1 MERGMMTYLRNPD
14 TRVGRA
20 GVAGTTAVAALAL
33 LASGC
38 GGTSGN
44 QNHKPVAPGQTSG
57 RTAGKPSSSH
67 ESGHA
72 QLTFDYLGGGSKV
85 IEVFP
90 GVGNSPEDKKFD
102 GTYYDG
108 EHVTA
113 DCQTDGREVHSDPG
127 LGEQR
132 RQSNVWFLIE
142 GTPGETQYATAV
154 YTQNPHQ
161 LIMEL
166 PDC

>member
-1 MERGMMTYLRNPD
+1 MELGRPIVSLRNPD

-20 GVAGTTAVAALAL
+20 GVAGTAALTAFVL
-33 LASGC
+33 LVSGC
-38 GGTSGN
+38 GDSSGN
-44 QNHKPVAPGQTSG
+44 QDHSPAASGQTSG
-57 RTAGKPSSSH
+57 RTAGNPSSH

-90 GVGNSPEDKKFD
+90 GVGNTPEDKKFD

-108 EHVTA
+108 ESVTA
-113 DCQTDGREVHSDPG
+113 DCQTDGREVHSDPSI
-127 LGEQR
+127 GEQK
-132 RQSNVWFLIE
+132 RQSDVWFLIE

-161 LIMEL
+161 LTMEL
-166 PDC
+166 PEC